1 MDCTMLPDYVCGTRN
16 KKKTRVRR
24 FGTGLSILIL
34 NLLNIVI
41 TIDKQLKSLPLNAS
55 CAIRQKP
62 NTLRQTKPSTRHL
75 SKQELQSNQ

>member
-55 CAIRQKP
+55 CDMPQNRGMRQASKP
-62 NTLRQTKPSTRHL
+62 
-75 SKQELQSNQ
+75 

>member
-55 CAIRQKP
+55 CDMLQNRGKRQASKP
-62 NTLRQTKPSTRHL
+62 
-75 SKQELQSNQ
+75 